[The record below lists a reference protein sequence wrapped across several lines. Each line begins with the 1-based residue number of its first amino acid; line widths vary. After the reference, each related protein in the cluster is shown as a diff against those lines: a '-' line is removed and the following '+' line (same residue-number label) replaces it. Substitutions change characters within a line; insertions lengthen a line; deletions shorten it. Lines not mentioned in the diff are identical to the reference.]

1 MLRCTV
7 VSVVELIYRLANVVL
22 SVSALVVGALI
33 VIEISRRPTA
43 RREPLGMA
51 IALVF
56 VAVGGR
62 AAVRSVLEPVGNMP
76 TGSFATIVA
85 VDLLAAGAAVAF
97 LALHRRYAVFIESAD
112 MVREYETEYAAKER
126 EARALAQVNEELRRL
141 DELKSEFLAMVSHE
155 LRTPLTAIVGYSRLL
170 MRQVHGPLSSK
181 QLEHQEAIFRSA
193 QRLTELINDLLDV
206 SRLEAARV
214 ELDPRPT
221 DVREAVEHVVAAV
234 RVASQAKQIRIANAV
249 GSDVPAVHADA
260 TRLHQILVNLVG
272 NAVKFTPAGGA
283 VTVRAACQG
292 DQVWMAVEDTGVGI
306 AKDELARIWDPF
318 YQVEA
323 PMRRRHGGSGLGLA
337 IVRRLVGLHG
347 GIVRAESEG
356 EGRGSR
362 FTCTLP
368 VATTPADSS
377 ARTTEPPLPIEP
389 VLAGRDVLVVED
401 ESATQELMRTVVE
414 DLLGGHAR
422 MCDNGEHCLQLARER
437 TPALVLLDL
446 MLPGLSGWEVARRLR
461 QDPRT
466 SGVPIIAV
474 SALAR
479 SQERE
484 SALHAGCDAYVAK
497 PFTPDELARLMATTL
512 ETQDVGAR

>member
-85 VDLLAAGAAVAF
+85 VDLLAAGSAVAF

-112 MVREYETEYAAKER
+112 IVREYETEYAAKER

-170 MRQVHGPLSSK
+170 MRQVHGPLTPK

-260 TRLHQILVNLVG
+260 TRLHQILANLVG

-283 VTVRAACQG
+283 VTVRAARQG
-292 DQVWMAVEDTGVGI
+292 DQVWIAVEDNGVGI

-318 YQVEA
+318 YQVES

-337 IVRRLVGLHG
+337 IVRRLVELHG
-347 GIVRAESEG
+347 GVVRVESEG

-362 FTCTLP
+362 FTFTLP
-368 VATTPADSS
+368 VATLPADTR
-377 ARTTEPPLPIEP
+377 AQTVEPLLQLEL
-389 VLAGRDVLVVED
+389 VLAGREVLVVED
-401 ESATQELMRTVVE
+401 ERATQELIRAVVE
-414 DLLGGHAR
+414 DLLGGRAR
-422 MCDNGEHCLQLARER
+422 ICDSGEHCLQLARER

-466 SGVPIIAV
+466 SSVPIIAV
-474 SALAR
+474 SALSR
-479 SQERE
+479 PQERE

-512 ETQDVGAR
+512 DTQDVTTP

>member
-33 VIEISRRPTA
+33 VIETSRRPTA

-85 VDLLAAGAAVAF
+85 VDLLAAGSAVAF

-170 MRQVHGPLSSK
+170 MRQVHGPLTPK

-260 TRLHQILVNLVG
+260 TQLHQILVNLVG

-283 VTVRAACQG
+283 VTVRAARQG
-292 DQVWMAVEDTGVGI
+292 DQVWIAVEDSGVGI

-318 YQVEA
+318 YQVES

-337 IVRRLVGLHG
+337 IVRRLVELHG
-347 GIVRAESEG
+347 GVVRAESDG

-362 FTCTLP
+362 FTFTLP
-368 VATTPADSS
+368 VATLPADTS
-377 ARTTEPPLPIEP
+377 AQTVEPLLQLEL
-389 VLAGRDVLVVED
+389 VLAGREVLVVED
-401 ESATQELMRTVVE
+401 ERATQELIRAVVE
-414 DLLGGHAR
+414 DLLGGRAR
-422 MCDNGEHCLQLARER
+422 ICDSGEHCLQLARER

-466 SGVPIIAV
+466 SSVPIIAV
-474 SALAR
+474 SALSR
-479 SQERE
+479 PQERE

-512 ETQDVGAR
+512 DTQDVTTP

>member
-1 MLRCTV
+1 LLLRQAHGT
-7 VSVVELIYRLANVVL
+7 L
-22 SVSALVVGALI
+22 
-33 VIEISRRPTA
+33 
-43 RREPLGMA
+43 
-51 IALVF
+51 
-56 VAVGGR
+56 
-62 AAVRSVLEPVGNMP
+62 
-76 TGSFATIVA
+76 
-85 VDLLAAGAAVAF
+85 
-97 LALHRRYAVFIESAD
+97 
-112 MVREYETEYAAKER
+112 
-126 EARALAQVNEELRRL
+126 
-141 DELKSEFLAMVSHE
+141 
-155 LRTPLTAIVGYSRLL
+155 TP
-170 MRQVHGPLSSK
+170 K
-181 QLEHQEAIFRSA
+181 QLEHQEAIFRGA
-193 QRLTELINDLLDV
+193 QRLNDLINDLLDV
-206 SRLEAARV
+206 SRLEAGRIELMPRALDLRHIVEQVGTVVTAAAQARRIHIRTV
-214 ELDPRPT
+214 LAADLPSVQADP
-221 DVREAVEHVVAAV
+221 
-234 RVASQAKQIRIANAV
+234 S
-249 GSDVPAVHADA
+249 
-260 TRLHQILVNLVG
+260 RLQQILVNLVG
-272 NAVKFTPAGGA
+272 NAVKFSTPGGEVRILAGRQREQLW
-283 VTVRAACQG
+283 V
-292 DQVWMAVEDTGVGI
+292 AVEDDGVGI
-306 AKDELARIWDPF
+306 AKDELGRIWDPF

-337 IVRRLVGLHG
+337 IVRRLVELHG

-362 FTCTLP
+362 FTFTLP

-401 ESATQELMRTVVE
+401 ESATQELMRAVVE

-466 SGVPIIAV
+466 SAVPIIAV